1 MKEYVVMA
9 FVTDIASVLLAL
21 VLLVSAYG
29 KLRHAPSQ
37 VQTLT
42 RVGVAQRLIPVLAA
56 LEIAG
61 ALGLL
66 AGLFWAP
73 IGIAAAAGVVAYF
86 IGAVGSHLRVKDF
99 NVTAPAVLLLAGG
112 AILTLSIATL

>member
-1 MKEYVVMA
+1 MA
-9 FVTDIASVLLAL
+9 LVTGIASVLLAL

-29 KLRHAPSQ
+29 KLRRDPGQ
-37 VQTLT
+37 VRTLT
-42 RVGVAQRLIPVLAA
+42 RVGVPQRLIPVLAA
-56 LEIAG
+56 LEIAA

-66 AGLFWAP
+66 AGLFWTP

-86 IGAVGSHLRVKDF
+86 LGAVGSHLRVKDF

-112 AILTLSIATL
+112 ATLTLSIATL

>member
-1 MKEYVVMA
+1 MA
-9 FVTDIASVLLAL
+9 FVTGIASVLLAL
-21 VLLVSAYG
+21 VMLASAYG
-29 KLRHAPSQ
+29 KLRLAPNQ

-42 RVGVAQRLIPVLAA
+42 RVGVTQRLIPVLAA
-56 LEIAG
+56 LEIAA

-112 AILTLSIATL
+112 AVLTLSVATL

>member
-1 MKEYVVMA
+1 MKGHVIMVLA
-9 FVTDIASVLLAL
+9 TGIVSVLLAL

-29 KLRHAPSQ
+29 KLRQDPGQ

-42 RVGVAQRLIPVLAA
+42 RVGVPRSLMPVLAA
-56 LEIAG
+56 LEIAA
-61 ALGLL
+61 ALGLF
-66 AGLFWAP
+66 AGLIWTP
-73 IGIAAAAGVVAYF
+73 LGIAAAAGVIAYF

-112 AILTLSIATL
+112 VALTLSIATL